1 MASLKARYMGIDLD
15 NPLVVS
21 SSGITGRTS
30 SIARC
35 ADAGAGAVVLRSLF
49 EEAIVA
55 QSNDLNDQLFSTAAG
70 RPEVYDYVH
79 GDIGM
84 HLGPLSY
91 LEFIEKVRKKV
102 ALPVI
107 ASINCTSSRW
117 WVPYARRIESSGADG
132 LELNIS
138 HFPGSGREDSRTLEK
153 QYAEIV
159 HDVTSA
165 VSIPISA
172 KIGFYFTSLG
182 DVMEDMVAAGAKA
195 LVLFNRYH
203 AIDVDLDTRR
213 LVPAIK
219 FSSPEELTLP
229 LRWVAFAAQR
239 LKCDIAASTGVHD
252 TESILKM
259 LMVGATAVQVCSTL
273 YRNGP
278 DHIKKLLT
286 GLSSW
291 LDDNGYSS
299 VDEIRGLALK
309 DGGGEQALLTRL
321 QYVKALE
328 EASEFYKY

>member
-1 MASLKARYMGIDLD
+1 
-15 NPLVVS
+15 
-21 SSGITGRTS
+21 
-30 SIARC
+30 
-35 ADAGAGAVVLRSLF
+35 
-49 EEAIVA
+49 
-55 QSNDLNDQLFSTAAG
+55 
-70 RPEVYDYVH
+70 
-79 GDIGM
+79 M

-102 ALPVI
+102 TLPVI

-117 WVPYARRIESSGADG
+117 WVPYARRIESSGTDD

-138 HFPGSGREDSRTLEK
+138 HFPGSGREDSGTIEK

-165 VSIPISA
+165 ISIPVSA

-203 AIDVDLDTRR
+203 ATDVDLDNRR
-213 LVPAIK
+213 LVPGIK

-229 LRWVAFAAQR
+229 LRWVGFAAQR

-278 DHIKKLLT
+278 DHIKELLM

-309 DGGGEQALLTRL
+309 DSGGEQALLTRL

-328 EASEFYKY
+328 EASELYKY